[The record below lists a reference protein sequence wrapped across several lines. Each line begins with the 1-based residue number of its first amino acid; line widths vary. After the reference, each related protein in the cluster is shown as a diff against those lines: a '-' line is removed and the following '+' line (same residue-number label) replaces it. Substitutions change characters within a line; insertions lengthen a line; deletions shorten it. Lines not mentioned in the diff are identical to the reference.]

1 MGMLKLLKNIFKK
14 PQVHMDDGIKQF
26 CMTEYGDDWQY
37 AYTCYKIDNRFPR
50 SFKSK

>member
-50 SFKSK
+50 VFKSK

>member
-14 PQVHMDDGIKQF
+14 PQVHMDDGVKQF

-37 AYTCYKIDNRFPR
+37 AYACYKIDNRFPR
-50 SFKSK
+50 AFKSK